1 MDSSTQPASAPMPA
15 PAESGDMHRHVLSA
29 VVVEE
34 RFEKR
39 PASVLETIH
48 GLDKIHKS
56 IFFGKSVRQMAKGQV
71 DKNGNDISHYIV
83 VSDAAYVLIFND
95 KSNSLWYANNKNQVN
110 IHIAPS
116 LRYIESDNYA
126 GGQLAVAS
134 MTDIGNIMLIHPKMM
149 VSNVNIVNAYAQ
161 LSAETVNSIAR
172 SVQENTSSIQ
182 GLSPD
187 CFVVCCMNA
196 SLYGKRM
203 RDILIVDFYIDSELE
218 IRFRSSDSK
227 VVMTDLL
234 VGVGKYTNTEEAQ
247 NAMSLM
253 FEKKMNL

>member
-1 MDSSTQPASAPMPA
+1 M
-15 PAESGDMHRHVLSA
+15 
-29 VVVEE
+29 
-34 RFEKR
+34 
-39 PASVLETIH
+39 
-48 GLDKIHKS
+48 
-56 IFFGKSVRQMAKGQV
+56 FFGKSVCQVAKGQL
-71 DKNGNDISHYIV
+71 DKNGNDISEYIV
-83 VSDAAYVLIFND
+83 LADVAFVLIFNE
-95 KSNSLWYANNKNQVN
+95 KSHARRWANNKNQVN
-110 IHIAPS
+110 INIAPS
-116 LRYIESDNYA
+116 LTYIESDNNN
-126 GGQLAVAS
+126 GGQLAVVS
-134 MTDIGNIMLIHPKMM
+134 MTDIGNIMLLHPKMM

-172 SVQENTSSIQ
+172 SAQETTSSIEGQ
-182 GLSPD
+182 SPD

-196 SLYGKRM
+196 SLYGKKM

-253 FEKKMNL
+253 FEHKDKLIAHLESLEVDENLLQNKVCIKSN